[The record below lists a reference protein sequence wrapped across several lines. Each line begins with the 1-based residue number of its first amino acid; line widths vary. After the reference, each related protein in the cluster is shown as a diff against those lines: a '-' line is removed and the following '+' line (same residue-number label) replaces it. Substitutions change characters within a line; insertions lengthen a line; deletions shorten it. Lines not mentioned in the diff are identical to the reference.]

1 MKNIILIGLV
11 LFQLPVHAQTYYPQ
25 PPGWDSSPAIN
36 SYTPVQRPKPKCRGA
51 EVALGALAGGGIS
64 AAVSK
69 QDSYSWAI
77 PLGVVLGAGVGRLTC
92 R

>member
-1 MKNIILIGLV
+1 MLL
-11 LFQLPVHAQTYYPQ
+11 LHSPVYAQTYYPQ
-25 PPGWDSSPAIN
+25 PPGWDYSPPTN
-36 SYTPVQRPKPKCRGA
+36 NYYPQQTVRRPKPKCRGA
-51 EVALGALAGGGIS
+51 EVALGALAGAGVS